1 MKFFKKKIFFITSII
16 CLLPIIAGLIL
27 WNRLPES
34 VPIHFDIYNNP
45 DNFAPKWFAVFG
57 LPLLMVLLQGICCI
71 INDVNAAKHGE
82 RVKFE
87 RATKWIIPIMTVVL
101 CAITYIYA
109 LGVKLDIRVC
119 VGIIVGIIFI
129 VIGNYLPKFG
139 YIKNY
144 DINAEKARKINRF
157 IGFEAVIMG
166 ILFLV
171 SLFLPPM
178 ATVACLILLIPYAII
193 AIVYGIYVCKKK

>member
-1 MKFFKKKIFFITSII
+1 MKFFKKKIFFVTALI

-34 VPIHFDIYNNP
+34 VPIHFDMYNNP
-45 DNFAPKWFAVFG
+45 DSFAPKWFAVFG
-57 LPLLMVLLQGICCI
+57 LPMLMVVLQAICCI
-71 INDVNAAKHGE
+71 INDINAAKHGE

-87 RATKWIIPIMTVVL
+87 RATKWIIPVMSVILSAV
-101 CAITYIYA
+101 TYVYA
-109 LGVKLDIRVC
+109 LGVGVDIRVC
-119 VGIIVGIIFI
+119 ATMIVGVILI
-129 VIGNYLPKFG
+129 VIGNYLPKFD

-144 DINAEKARKINRF
+144 DIDTEKARKINRF
-157 IGFEAVIMG
+157 IGFETVIMG

-171 SLFLPPM
+171 SLFFPPM

-193 AIVYGIYVCKKK
+193 AAAYGIYVCKKK